1 MTGLILAG
9 LLFLSGQN
17 IRALARQP
25 YPLQRNVGSG
35 TLPETLASNLNV
47 SSCPGTYNDTYL
59 FRIDVLNVSRL
70 RLEQFERD

>member
-35 TLPETLASNLNV
+35 TLHDETLIGNLNV
-47 SSCPGTYNDTYL
+47 SSCPGTYNDTHL
-59 FRIDVLNVSRL
+59 F
-70 RLEQFERD
+70 

>member
-1 MTGLILAG
+1 MTGLIFAG

-35 TLPETLASNLNV
+35 TLHETLASNLNV
-47 SSCPGTYNDTYL
+47 SSCPGTYNDT
-59 FRIDVLNVSRL
+59 
-70 RLEQFERD
+70 